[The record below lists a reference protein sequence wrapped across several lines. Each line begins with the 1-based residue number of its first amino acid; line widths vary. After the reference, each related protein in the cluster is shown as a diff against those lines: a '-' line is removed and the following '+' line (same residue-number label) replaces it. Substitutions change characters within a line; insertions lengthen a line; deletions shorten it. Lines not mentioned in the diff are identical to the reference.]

1 MIFDNSDE
9 QEFEFEDKH
18 FKSTLKRLVPEG
30 EEDSGYQYIISINR
44 FTEEMIKTFEDNDF
58 SFRD

>member
-1 MIFDNSDE
+1 MIFDNSED
-9 QEFEFEDKH
+9 QEFEFEDKQ

-30 EEDSGYQYIISINR
+30 EEDSGYQFIISINR